1 MKAWLVFLA
10 GIVLG
15 AASWAIPGAITG
27 KFEPFDNTTGFY
39 LCQSVLALSALI
51 VGLRAGFLHALL
63 CLVGAWVGMNVYAYT
78 FGSSEMRA
86 WILLLLFSSLT
97 LLMFPLAAAIVGGLV
112 RRVRTRRSTAPPTQ
126 GR

>member
-1 MKAWLVFLA
+1 MKAWLVFLV

-51 VGLRAGFLHALL
+51 VGLRAGFLRALL

-97 LLMFPLAAAIVGGLV
+97 LLMFPLAAAIVGGVV
-112 RRVRTRRSTAPPTQ
+112 RMVRMRRSTAPPTQ

>member
-1 MKAWLVFLA
+1 MRAWLVFLA

-27 KFEPFDNTTGFY
+27 KFEPFDDTTGFF
-39 LCQSVLALSALI
+39 LCQTVLAASALI
-51 VGLRAGFLHALL
+51 VGLRAGLLHALL

-78 FGSSEMRA
+78 FGSSETRA
-86 WILLLLFSSLT
+86 WILLLLFSSLA
-97 LLMFPLAAAIVGGLV
+97 LLMLPLAAAIVGGVV
-112 RRVRTRRSTAPPTQ
+112 RRVRARRSTAPSTQ

>member
-1 MKAWLVFLA
+1 MKAWLVFLV

-51 VGLRAGFLHALL
+51 VGLRAGFLRALL

-126 GR
+126 GP